1 MYIVAADFGIHA
13 KALER
18 ATISAFRDDAN
29 LAGRSWNAADGGDGP
44 IKDNVTYFVVCS
56 VSIKMK
62 MQSCRTG
69 GIAGGGGRERD
80 GDETYR
86 RGVRRRRKRRRKVRG
101 RGGLR
106 GSSAGASG

>member
-44 IKDNVTYFVVCS
+44 IKDNVCV
-56 VSIKMK
+56 KK
-62 MQSCRTG
+62 N
-69 GIAGGGGRERD
+69 
-80 GDETYR
+80 
-86 RGVRRRRKRRRKVRG
+86 
-101 RGGLR
+101 
-106 GSSAGASG
+106 